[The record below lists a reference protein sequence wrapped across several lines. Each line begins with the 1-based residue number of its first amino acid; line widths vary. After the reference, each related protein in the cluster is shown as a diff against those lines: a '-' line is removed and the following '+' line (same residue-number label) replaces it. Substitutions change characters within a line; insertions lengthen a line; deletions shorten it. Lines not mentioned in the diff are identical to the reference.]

1 MIKRWLTALIGI
13 PVTLWVIMTDI
24 GNGFPLF
31 ITVLLTA
38 LLINIEIASMAKN
51 KKHTYSFWLI
61 NMIIPIAHVLS
72 YLKAINAINFTQW
85 AVGQIFIFF
94 FLFYATISKNLSNT
108 NNYSAAFET
117 LGFNFIAY
125 TVLIFMLPLF
135 IILKTIAPHAIALI
149 LLFTFCWVSDAAGL
163 FTGILF
169 GKHKLTMLPSK
180 NKTLEGFIGSFI
192 INLLLSVLCFYVQGL
207 LSFPF
212 HWSILKWLSF
222 GLLMSFGSNFG
233 DLTESLI
240 KRWTSV
246 KDSGTLL
253 PGMGGLF
260 DTIDSPI
267 FAAPIVWL
275 FFSF

>member
-13 PVTLWVIMTDI
+13 PLTLWIFITDI
-24 GNGFPLF
+24 GNGVPLF
-31 ITVLLTA
+31 LTVLSSA
-38 LLINIEIASMAKN
+38 LLINIEIASMAKT
-51 KKHTYSFWLI
+51 KKHAYSFWLI
-61 NMIIPIAHVLS
+61 NIIIPIAHVLA
-72 YLKAINAINFTQW
+72 YLKAINAVNFTDW
-85 AVGQIFIFF
+85 AVGQILIFF
-94 FLFYATISKNLSNT
+94 FLFYATVSKELFNT

-117 LGFNFIAY
+117 LGLNFIAY
-125 TVLIFMLPLF
+125 TTLIFMLPLF
-135 IILKTIAPHAIALI
+135 IILKTIVPHAIALI

-169 GKHKLTMLPSK
+169 GKRKLTMLPSK

-192 INLLLSVLCFYVQGL
+192 INLLLSLLCFYVQGL

-212 HWSILKWLSF
+212 HWSVLKWLSF
-222 GLLMSFGSNFG
+222 GILMSFGSNFG
-233 DLTESLI
+233 DLAESLI
-240 KRWTSV
+240 KRWASV